1 MTNRTAWCWLLGLI
15 LVPAGAWAQGGAGQP
30 PQAAAPAPLLRLTL
44 KDAVKVALAPD
55 GNSRIQLAEELLVQA
70 RARSDEAR
78 AALLPN
84 VSASMAEQSVTRNLE
99 AFGIHLNL
107 PVPGFNFPVRV
118 GPFSVFDARAT
129 ASQTILNLGSIRR
142 FQASRSGIRQAET
155 EMESAQDDVRSEV
168 SRAYLEAVRAE
179 AVVEATLADI
189 TLGEALLKLAVDQK
203 AAGTGTGIEVTRARV
218 QLENERQRLL
228 VAQNG
233 LTGARLKLLR
243 AIHLDMDRPLELT
256 DKLSFVPVE
265 PQTVQE
271 ALHTAL
277 EARADWQAQN
287 KRLETAR
294 LLQSASRMDRL
305 PSLNFFADYGAI
317 GTGIDNSIP
326 TRTYGVSLQ
335 LPVFDGGRLDAR
347 RAQSASQYRQER
359 IRSEDLRAQIELEVR
374 LSLDSL
380 RSAGEQ
386 VKTAEEGLSLA
397 ENEVA
402 QAQRRYSAGASPG
415 LEVTDAQTRLE
426 RARENRITALFAY
439 GIARINLAAATGTI
453 RRLVQ

>member
-99 AFGIHLNL
+99 AFGLHLNL
-107 PVPGFNFPVRV
+107 PIPGFNFPIRV
-118 GPFSVFDARAT
+118 GPFNVFDARAT